1 MPVPAQPR
9 DPVARVDREV
19 VLQHLCEP
27 GGALGHLG
35 IREDVRTLAG
45 AVLDDAFTVR
55 EEPAST
61 EEEVD
66 WSERQLH
73 ASGHRLR

>member
-1 MPVPAQPR
+1 
-9 DPVARVDREV
+9 
-19 VLQHLCEP
+19 
-27 GGALGHLG
+27 
-35 IREDVRTLAG
+35 
-45 AVLDDAFTVR
+45 VLDDAFTVR